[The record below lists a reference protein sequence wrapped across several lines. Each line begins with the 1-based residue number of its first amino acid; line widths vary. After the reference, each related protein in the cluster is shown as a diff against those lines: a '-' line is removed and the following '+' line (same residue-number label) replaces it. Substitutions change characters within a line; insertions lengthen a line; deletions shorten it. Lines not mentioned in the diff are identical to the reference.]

1 MADLDGKPAEQVLDA
16 LKRRNLEGKRAL
28 IADLRRKKTD
38 KAVEILIDV
47 LQDDSWYLRELAT
60 EALGE
65 AGKEAVPRL
74 REILTGGL
82 WYTRASAARALGKIG
97 DPSVVPALTDLLDD
111 PNQTVQ
117 EAALAA
123 FADIVRVG
131 YARKVSAHFWAKG
144 PKRANELTRLFLA
157 AHPEVVEPVLDVFQA
172 PPEQV
177 PAPGEVT
184 LHEPVGET
192 PADEAKPETA
202 AEPAAEDPGDEDKP
216 TA

>member
-28 IADLRRKKTD
+28 IADLRTRKTD
-38 KAVEILIDV
+38 KAVEILVDV

-65 AGKEAVPRL
+65 AGKDAVPRL
-74 REILTGGL
+74 REVLVGGL

-97 DPSVVPALTDLLDD
+97 DPSVVPDLATLLEDT
-111 PNQTVQ
+111 NQTVQ

-144 PKRANELTRLFLA
+144 PQRANELTKMFLK
-157 AHPEVVEPVLDVFQA
+157 AHPEIVEPVLDVFSA
-172 PPEQV
+172 PPETV
-177 PAPGEVT
+177 PAPGQVT
-184 LHEPVGET
+184 LHEPVEEA
-192 PADEAKPETA
+192 PAPAADEPT
-202 AEPAAEDPGDEDKP
+202 DEESSDKP
-216 TA
+216 IDPTA